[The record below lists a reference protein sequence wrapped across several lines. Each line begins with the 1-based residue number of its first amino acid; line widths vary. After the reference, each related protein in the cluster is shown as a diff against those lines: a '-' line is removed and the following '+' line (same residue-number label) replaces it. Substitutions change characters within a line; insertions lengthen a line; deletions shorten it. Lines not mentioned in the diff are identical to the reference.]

1 MPKFFRVI
9 DPTVADMLD
18 CADES
23 VSACLKKI
31 QRLATQK
38 WGKGI
43 EAGHVKSIYGA
54 IIESVAFRG
63 KKAGIKLP
71 YAIFTLPE
79 EPDGW
84 QRVRRT
90 GKECKAINAE
100 IQAIIDQQVSFS
112 EAWKKIG
119 VKVELIGMSLCRPVQ
134 SRHNGL
140 WYIRVPDG
148 SKFKGSKAVD
158 RISDV
163 EIEKITGK

>member
-9 DPTVADMLD
+9 DPVAADMLD
-18 CADES
+18 CADKS
-23 VSACLKKI
+23 VGRCIKRL
-31 QRLATQK
+31 QQLATKK

-43 EAGHVKSIYGA
+43 EVGWKTSIYGA
-54 IIESVAFRG
+54 IIEAVAFKA

-71 YAIFTLPE
+71 GDVFTLPE

-84 QRVRRT
+84 QRVRQT

-100 IQAIIDQQVSFS
+100 IQAIMDAQVSFT

-119 VKVELIGMSLCRPVQ
+119 VKVELIGLSLCRPVQ

-148 SKFKGSKAVD
+148 SKFKGSKSVE
-158 RISDV
+158 RVSDV
-163 EIEKITGK
+163 EIEKIVGK